1 MVADLFY
8 GLLPDHLV
16 LGLIVVLMLLEMFRA
31 SPALARWVFVGALL
45 AAGTALLQ
53 QLAAGYVAEIVPGE
67 IRIDRFAQ
75 LAKLVIL
82 GCGLLLAFALPAR
95 STYKTWLLLACAL
108 FGALIMMDSAGFAS
122 LFIGI
127 EMLSLPAFALIIH
140 GCGRSA
146 AAEGAFKYLLLSSV
160 ASALLLFGVSLS
172 YGSTGSLSLDAF
184 GASLGSGRAQDLA
197 ATMLVM
203 SGLFLKA
210 AVFPFHAWAPDAYA
224 SARIH
229 VTAVLASVV
238 KGAVVLALAR
248 VFAAASLD
256 GALVVMVAA
265 LAVVSICFGNIAAFS
280 QRRFKRMLAY
290 SSIAHAG
297 YMIFALLDVT
307 GSRADDLLWYVAFYA
322 LATILACASF
332 AVFCPGDDDDL
343 QRLDGGFA
351 AHPVAATLLALSV
364 LSLAGLPPLP
374 GFFAKLFVFKSVVAS
389 GHLVVAILAFVG
401 SFLGLAFYLAIVVRL
416 FRTDAGSPADV
427 PARARSE
434 EAVV

>member
-1 MVADLFY
+1 MASDFFY
-8 GLLPDHLV
+8 GLLADHLV
-16 LGLIVVLMLLEMFRA
+16 LGLMVLLMLLEIFRA
-31 SPALARWVFVGALL
+31 APALARIAFIATML
-45 AAGTALLQ
+45 AAGAALLH
-53 QLAAGYVAEIVPGE
+53 QLAIGYVADIVPGE

-82 GCGLLLAFALPAR
+82 GCGLALALAFPAR
-95 STYKTWLLLACAL
+95 ATYKSWLLLASAL

-127 EMLSLPAFALIIH
+127 EMLSLPAFALMVH
-140 GCGRSA
+140 GGGRGV

-172 YGSTGSLSLDAF
+172 YGSTGTLSLDAF
-184 GASLGSGRAQDLA
+184 GASLASGRAQDMA
-197 ATMLVM
+197 AIMLVM

-229 VTAVLASVV
+229 VTALLASVV

-248 VFAAASLD
+248 VFAATSLA
-256 GALVVMVAA
+256 GPLMLIVAA
-265 LAVVSICFGNIAAFS
+265 LAVVSIYFGNIAAFG
-280 QRRFKRMLAY
+280 QRRFRRMLAY

-322 LATILACASF
+322 LATIVACASF
-332 AVFCPGDDDDL
+332 AVLCPGDDDEL

-351 AHPVAATLLALSV
+351 RHPIAALVLALSV
-364 LSLAGLPPLP
+364 LSLAGMPPLP
-374 GFFAKLFVFKSVVAS
+374 GFFAKLFVFKSVIAS
-389 GHLVVAILAFVG
+389 GHLAAAILAFVG
-401 SFLGLAFYLAIVVRL
+401 SFLGLAYYLAIVVRL
-416 FRTDAGSPADV
+416 FRTDVASQATLAAERTRV
-427 PARARSE
+427 
-434 EAVV
+434 EATV